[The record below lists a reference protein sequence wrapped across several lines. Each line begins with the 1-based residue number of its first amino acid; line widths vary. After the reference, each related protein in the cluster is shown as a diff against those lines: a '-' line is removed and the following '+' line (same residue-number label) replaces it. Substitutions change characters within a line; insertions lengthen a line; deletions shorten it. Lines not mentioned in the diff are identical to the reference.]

1 MRASGALLAL
11 LALAALP
18 AAGTPPS
25 TPSASA
31 PTPHTALPYT
41 GDKSRALKALSPEDI
56 AALREGR
63 GMGLS
68 KPAELN
74 RHPGP
79 RHVLDLAAELNLTP
93 AQRREIQAIFDRMHT
108 QAVALGER
116 IVAQEH
122 ALEKLFMHAPARAPA
137 VRQVTTDI
145 GRLNGML
152 RFVHLQAHIDTTK
165 ALTPTQIASYD
176 RLRGYANS
184 RPAAEADA
192 RPAPAPHAAHGAHT
206 H

>member
-11 LALAALP
+11 SVLAALP
-18 AAGTPPS
+18 AAGVPASNSVPTPP
-25 TPSASA
+25 TAS
-31 PTPHTALPYT
+31 PYT
-41 GDKSRALKALSPEDI
+41 ADKTRTLKALSPEDI

-79 RHVLDLAAELNLTP
+79 RHALDFAAELNLTP
-93 AQRREIQAIFDRMHT
+93 AQQREIQAIFDRMHT

-116 IVAQEH
+116 IVAQEQ
-122 ALEKLFMHAPARAPA
+122 ALEKLFIHTPAPALA

-165 ALTPTQIASYD
+165 VLTPAQIESYD

-184 RPAAEADA
+184 RRRAEPDA
-192 RPAPAPHAAHGAHT
+192 QPTPAPHAAHGAHT